1 MLQRERL
8 WQALRRGSKDALGV
22 LWLLAKVMVPATLA
36 VTFLELSGWLPRL
49 AQAFAPAMAR
59 LGLPGEAAIALVAG
73 NLSNMYAG
81 VGAMAALELSGRQ
94 RLILAAMLM
103 LSHSLPQEG
112 AIVARAGGNVTAAVA
127 GRILTAVATGLLLN
141 IVL

>member
-1 MLQRERL
+1 MEREKL
-8 WQALRRGSKDALGV
+8 AHSLTAGLKNAFSV

-36 VTFLELSGWLPRL
+36 VTFLDRTGWLTRL
-49 AQAFAPAMAR
+49 AQAFAPAMAW

-73 NLSNMYAG
+73 NLSSMYAG
-81 VGAMAALELSGRQ
+81 VGAMAVLELSAKQ

-112 AIVARAGGNVTAAVA
+112 AIVAQAGGEVATVIAA
-127 GRILTAVATGLLLN
+127 RLLTAGVVGLALNLLF
-141 IVL
+141 